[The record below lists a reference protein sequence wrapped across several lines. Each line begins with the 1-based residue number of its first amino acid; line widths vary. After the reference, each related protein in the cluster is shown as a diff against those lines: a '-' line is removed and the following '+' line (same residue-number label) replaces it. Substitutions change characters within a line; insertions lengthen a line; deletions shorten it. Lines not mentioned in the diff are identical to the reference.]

1 MFPFR
6 KCELKSKVPG
16 VDTFSCFTKFVLFV
30 WFCGMASLTFEGHGH
45 WVSFAFEVDNSS
57 RLKDKFE
64 ELEEEEAMNEFDWS
78 VAFKGNSKLFAGD
91 NFSVFKTKA
100 SPALEENWVV
110 DELDNSSRVKDMFEE
125 FDDKE
130 EAPTELV
137 GDKLTDLDG
146 DELNDDGDALCLEL
160 DSEETLF
167 G

>member
-1 MFPFR
+1 MF
-6 KCELKSKVPG
+6 
-16 VDTFSCFTKFVLFV
+16 D
-30 WFCGMASLTFEGHGH
+30 
-45 WVSFAFEVDNSS
+45 
-57 RLKDKFE
+57 
-64 ELEEEEAMNEFDWS
+64 
-78 VAFKGNSKLFAGD
+78 
-91 NFSVFKTKA
+91 
-100 SPALEENWVV
+100 
-110 DELDNSSRVKDMFEE
+110 E